1 MAYGGGT
8 WTEQNKPLPGSYI
21 NFVKASDLAL
31 NNNGRG
37 VVAIPYALNKEA
49 GAVIEITAQEFDT
62 DATTILGFAKDTE
75 SAKPFREI
83 FKHAT
88 KCIIYDL
95 GENKTA
101 TQAVNALEPY
111 EFNILAVY
119 TETAADV
126 STYITAVETWRDAG
140 IKRQAV
146 VYNATAPDHEGVI
159 NVCTTVIKP
168 TGSTIPD
175 HALVAWVA
183 GAEAGCAINASVSNM
198 IYDGEYTVD
207 TSITQTEL
215 VSARAAGK
223 FVFHLVYGDAR
234 VFEDIN
240 SLTTFTTKSE
250 ELKYNQTIR
259 VIDGIANDIAK
270 TFNTKYIGQ
279 IPNNAAGRASFWADV
294 EKYMRNL
301 ETLSAIEPF
310 DSSTLTVERGES
322 RKAIVV
328 NMEVTCINALEQL
341 YLTCVVN

>member
-21 NFVKASDLAL
+21 NFVKTSDVVT
-31 NNNGRG
+31 NNSGRG
-37 VVAIPYALNKEA
+37 VVGIPYPLNKEA
-49 GAVIEITAQEFDT
+49 GAVIEITAAEFETDST
-62 DATTILGFAKDTE
+62 DALGFANNSD
-75 SAKPFREI
+75 AALPFREI
-83 FKHAT
+83 FRHAT

-101 TQAVNALEPY
+101 ANAVAALEPY
-111 EFNILAVY
+111 EFNVLAVY
-119 TETAADV
+119 TSTAADV
-126 STYITAVETWRDAG
+126 TTYITAVETWRDAG

-159 NVCTTVIKP
+159 NVCSTVVKP
-168 TGSTIPD
+168 TGSSIPD

-183 GAEAGCAINASVSNM
+183 GVEAGCAINASVSNT
-198 IYDGEYTVD
+198 IYDGEYEVITD
-207 TSITQTEL
+207 LTQAELATARTS
-215 VSARAAGK
+215 GK
-223 FVFHLVYGDAR
+223 FVFHLVYGDVR

-250 ELKYNQTIR
+250 ELRYNQTIR

-341 YLTCVVN
+341 YMTVVVN